1 MFLEERN
8 GKKKGGMLIVRPFLL
23 YVLKGIFQNKI
34 CKFFQL
40 SKLVVFS
47 QYLKTAKSERV
58 IFL

>member
-1 MFLEERN
+1 MKKET
-8 GKKKGGMLIVRPFLL
+8 GKNKGGMLIVRPFLL
-23 YVLKGIFQNKI
+23 YVLKRIFQNKI